1 MSFTTEVK
9 SEIAANELHPCCMK
23 AELSAVLQMCS
34 TMNFTSD
41 GVHLTIK
48 TENPTTAKRIYK
60 LVKERYDV
68 TTRLSV
74 IKKMKL
80 KKNNIYVIRVENK
93 AMEILKDLEIF
104 TEKGLQAHPSSRML
118 RKECCARAYLAGAFL
133 AGGSVNSPNKANY
146 HLEIATNDEGLAKF
160 IQKQMEKFYLPAKVI
175 QRRNQSV
182 VYLKASDKISDFLA
196 CVGAHQSVFEFED
209 SRIQRDF
216 MNNLTRLDNCELAN
230 EMKSLAAG
238 KSQCDDIEWI
248 ENYAGLESLPEK
260 LRNVALLRKEHPE
273 ASLVELCDYY
283 EEGFNEVISKS
294 GMKHRLSKIKEI
306 AANYKHA

>member
-104 TEKGLQAHPSSRML
+104 TE
-118 RKECCARAYLAGAFL
+118 
-133 AGGSVNSPNKANY
+133 
-146 HLEIATNDEGLAKF
+146 
-160 IQKQMEKFYLPAKVI
+160 
-175 QRRNQSV
+175 
-182 VYLKASDKISDFLA
+182 
-196 CVGAHQSVFEFED
+196 
-209 SRIQRDF
+209 
-216 MNNLTRLDNCELAN
+216 
-230 EMKSLAAG
+230 
-238 KSQCDDIEWI
+238 
-248 ENYAGLESLPEK
+248 
-260 LRNVALLRKEHPE
+260 
-273 ASLVELCDYY
+273 
-283 EEGFNEVISKS
+283 
-294 GMKHRLSKIKEI
+294 
-306 AANYKHA
+306 

>member
-104 TEKGLQAHPSSRML
+104 TENGLQAHPSSRML

-146 HLEIATNDEGLAKF
+146 HLEISTNNEGLAKF
-160 IQKQMEKFYLPAKVI
+160 IQKLMNRFDLPAKYI
-175 QRRNQSV
+175 KRRNQDV
-182 VYLKASDKISDFLA
+182 IYLKASDKIGDFLRYI
-196 CVGAHQSVFEFED
+196 GASDAVFTFED

-216 MNNLTRLDNCELAN
+216 MNSLTRLDNCELAN
-230 EMKSLAAG
+230 EMKSMAAG
-238 KSQCDDIEWI
+238 KKQLEDIQWI
-248 ENYAGLESLPEK
+248 ENYRGLEALPEK
-260 LRNVALLRKEHPE
+260 LQHAAYARKELPE
-273 ASLVELCDYY
+273 ASLLELCDYCADVY
-283 EEGFNEVISKS
+283 DETISKS
-294 GMKHRLSKIKEI
+294 GMKHRLAKLKEM
-306 AANYKHA
+306 ADQYRKV

>member
-23 AELSAVLQMCS
+23 AGVSAVLQMCS

-146 HLEIATNDEGLAKF
+146 HLEISTNNEALAKF
-160 IQKQMEKFYLPAKVI
+160 IQKLMNRFDLPAKYI
-175 QRRNQSV
+175 KRRNQDV
-182 VYLKASDKISDFLA
+182 IYLKASDKIGDFLRYI
-196 CVGAHQSVFEFED
+196 GASDAVFTFED

-216 MNNLTRLDNCELAN
+216 MNSLTRLDNCELAN
-230 EMKSLAAG
+230 EMKSMAAG
-238 KSQCDDIEWI
+238 KKQLEDIQWI
-248 ENYAGLESLPEK
+248 ENYRGLEALPEK
-260 LRNVALLRKEHPE
+260 LQHAAYARKELPE
-273 ASLVELCDYY
+273 ASLLELCDYCADVY
-283 EEGFNEVISKS
+283 DETISKS
-294 GMKHRLSKIKEI
+294 GMKHRLAKLKEM
-306 AANYKHA
+306 ADQYRKV

>member
-146 HLEIATNDEGLAKF
+146 HLEISTNNEGLAKF
-160 IQKQMEKFYLPAKVI
+160 IQKLMNRFDLPAKYI
-175 QRRNQSV
+175 KRRNQDV
-182 VYLKASDKISDFLA
+182 IYLKASDKIGDFLRYI
-196 CVGAHQSVFEFED
+196 GASDTVFTFED

-216 MNNLTRLDNCELAN
+216 MNSLTLLDNCELAN
-230 EMKSLAAG
+230 EMKSMAAG
-238 KSQCDDIEWI
+238 KKQLEDIQWI
-248 ENYAGLESLPEK
+248 ENYRGLEALPEK
-260 LRNVALLRKEHPE
+260 LQHAAYARKELPE
-273 ASLVELCDYY
+273 ASLLELCDYCADVY
-283 EEGFNEVISKS
+283 DETISKS
-294 GMKHRLSKIKEI
+294 GMKHRLAKLKEM
-306 AANYKHA
+306 ADQYRKV